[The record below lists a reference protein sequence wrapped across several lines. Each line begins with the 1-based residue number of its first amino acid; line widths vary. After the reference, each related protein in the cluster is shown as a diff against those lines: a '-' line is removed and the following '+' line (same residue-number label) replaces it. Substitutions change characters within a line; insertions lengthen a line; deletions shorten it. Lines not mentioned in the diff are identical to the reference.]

1 MIKFYFQFLPAVSKD
16 WKENNLKNF
25 TSGGIEVKHFRA
37 VSMDYRFKK
46 KIKRINTWEASKG
59 KDRFHGA
66 SV

>member
-46 KIKRINTWEASKG
+46 KKKRE
-59 KDRFHGA
+59 
-66 SV
+66 